1 MLIPALDQF
10 VQTVQDNQGPSL
22 RNRNNPFPQG
32 LDKFAP
38 QAVAPPI
45 APAPGES
52 DYQRG
57 DELQSQAQ
65 GMQTQA
71 YGMTPPHPRS
81 VAFRTKDLIALAGAL
96 FAGKHAGAFLQ
107 GYMGAKQEKAQA
119 DSQYELNQFLSGQK
133 AKLSQAQGLETQA
146 NQFFRRGD
154 MKLKE
159 AGDTTRND
167 QTNARILQG
176 IQMGIAG
183 REKINTDD
191 NAAAAE
197 RLKIKGTLDERKL
210 TLGTLSRAA
219 NNQNLDP
226 SVREIFGRQAAQML
240 TNDPELVDAMAKSM
254 GKPSAAN
261 INAQNNT
268 DRTVALVA
276 NLEKRGRML
285 EKEIGAFDRRE
296 ADRIWKLDTDTT
308 NIEKDND
315 RADKIFGVTAIAENN
330 KNANAIMGDA
340 QSAANAIRSGKD
352 ELEKQI
358 NAARAS
364 RAKLEGDS
372 EEAKGLDQLIAD
384 LEKRWQ
390 AKSKALSHYKNI
402 WSRAKAQIKEV
413 TPIPIGYTIDPNTGQ
428 PMFSS
433 NNQPTLPTDHNGRPL
448 TGKALEA
455 WQRTGGASPPKPFN
469 PPAPGGGGKGRNAVA
484 PANANVRVTAVRR
497 GKGNK

>member
-1 MLIPALDQF
+1 M
-10 VQTVQDNQGPSL
+10 
-22 RNRNNPFPQG
+22 
-32 LDKFAP
+32 
-38 QAVAPPI
+38 

-133 AKLSQAQGLETQA
+133 AKLSRAQGLETQA

-191 NAAAAE
+191 NVAAE
-197 RLKIKGTLDERKL
+197 KRLTIKGTLDERKL
-210 TLGTLSRAA
+210 RLGTLSRAA

-240 TNDPELVDAMAKSM
+240 TDDPELVDAMAKSM

-261 INAQNNT
+261 INADNNT
-268 DRTVALVA
+268 KRANAYVENLKKRGKIYDKQFEYYDRTTLAGL
-276 NLEKRGRML
+276 K
-285 EKEIGAFDRRE
+285 KID
-296 ADRIWKLDTDTT
+296 ADIT

-358 NAARAS
+358 NAARAN

-372 EEAKGLDQLIAD
+372 EEAKALDQLIAD

-390 AKSKALSHYKNI
+390 TKSKALSHYKNI

-413 TPIPIGYTIDPNTGQ
+413 TPLPTGYTIDPNTGQ
-428 PMFSS
+428 PMFDP
-433 NNQPTLPTDHNGRPL
+433 NNQPNFPTDQNGRPL

-455 WQRTGGASPPKPFN
+455 WQRTGGAAPPQPPAPIN
-469 PPAPGGGGKGRNAVA
+469 RPVNPPPAPGGGGKGGTA
-484 PANANVRVTAVRR
+484 PVNANVRVTAVRR